1 MKRLLLLALAVF
13 CTGCSEPAAASR
25 SLFQAR
31 CEAAM
36 SNTVTVLTAKENGY
50 SIDNTQSY
58 RALTA
63 LKGKAPDNA
72 YVLGLT
78 RAQGRLSIG
87 LDGALIRDPLSGYEC
102 VAPRVDVQLYYTP
115 IVIYVGRE
123 FEPGTCAYQEILA
136 HEMRHLKAYRDHLP
150 KVELTVRKA
159 LAKRF
164 DKQPLYARSGQANA
178 SLKREI
184 DTGWMPYMKRELASV
199 EAAQALIDTPQEY
212 ARLSRVCKGEV
223 QSLIG
228 PAAGSR

>member
-1 MKRLLLLALAVF
+1 MKTLLLVLALL
-13 CTGCSEPAAASR
+13 CTNSAWAAR
-25 SLFQAR
+25 GLFQMR
-31 CEAAM
+31 CEDAM
-36 SNTVTVLTAKENGY
+36 SKTVTVMATQDNGY
-50 SIDNTQSY
+50 TIDNTQSF

-63 LKGKAPDNA
+63 LKGKAPPNA
-72 YVLGLT
+72 FVLGLT

-87 LDGALIRDPLSGYEC
+87 SDGALLRDPLSGYEC
-102 VAPRVDVQLYYTP
+102 IAPKIDVELYYTP

-123 FEPGTCAYQEILA
+123 FAPGTCAYQEILA

-150 KVELTVRKA
+150 KVERTVRKA
-159 LAKRF
+159 LSDRF
-164 DKQPLYARSGQANA
+164 NNKPLYARTGQASA

-199 EAAQALIDTPQEY
+199 EVQQAAIDTPEEY

-228 PAAGSR
+228 PVNRTR

>member
-1 MKRLLLLALAVF
+1 MMRILLLALVLLS
-13 CTGCSEPAAASR
+13 TGCTEAAAGR
-25 SLFQAR
+25 SNFQLR
-31 CEAAM
+31 CEQAM
-36 SNTVTVLTAKENGY
+36 SQTVTVLTAQDNGY

-58 RALTA
+58 QALTA
-63 LKGKAPDNA
+63 LKGKAPSNA

-102 VAPRVDVQLYYTP
+102 VAPKVDVQLYYTP

-123 FEPGTCAYQEILA
+123 FVPGTCAYQEILA

-150 KVELTVRKA
+150 KVEATVRKA

-164 DKQPLYARSGQANA
+164 DKQPLYARTGQANA

-199 EAAQALIDTPQEY
+199 ETAQALIDTPAEY

-228 PAAGSR
+228 SANRSR

>member
-1 MKRLLLLALAVF
+1 MKTLLLVLALL
-13 CTGCSEPAAASR
+13 CTNSAWAAR
-25 SLFQAR
+25 GLFQMR
-31 CEAAM
+31 CEDAM
-36 SNTVTVLTAKENGY
+36 SKTVTVMSTQDNGY
-50 SIDNTQSY
+50 TIDNTQSF

-63 LKGKAPDNA
+63 LKGKAAPNA
-72 YVLGLT
+72 FVLGLT

-87 LDGALIRDPLSGYEC
+87 SDGALLRDPLSGYEC
-102 VAPRVDVQLYYTP
+102 IAPKIDVELYYTP

-123 FEPGTCAYQEILA
+123 FAPGTCAYQEILA

-150 KVELTVRKA
+150 KVERAVRKA
-159 LAKRF
+159 LSDRF
-164 DKQPLYARSGQANA
+164 DNKPLYARTGQASA

-199 EAAQALIDTPQEY
+199 EVQQAAIDTPEEY

-228 PAAGSR
+228 PVNRTR